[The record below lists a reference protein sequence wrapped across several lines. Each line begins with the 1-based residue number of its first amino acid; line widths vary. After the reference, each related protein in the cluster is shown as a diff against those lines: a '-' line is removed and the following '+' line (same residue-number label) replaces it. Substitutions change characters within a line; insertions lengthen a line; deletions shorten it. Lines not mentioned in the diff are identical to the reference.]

1 MALSRKAARVLKLLH
16 EAQEALANVP
26 AWLESVPANLAMEKI
41 GKAIDELKRGG
52 A

>member
-16 EAQEALANVP
+16 EAQEALGP
-26 AWLESVPANLAMEKI
+26 AILYHSQAAQTAMEKI

-52 A
+52 V